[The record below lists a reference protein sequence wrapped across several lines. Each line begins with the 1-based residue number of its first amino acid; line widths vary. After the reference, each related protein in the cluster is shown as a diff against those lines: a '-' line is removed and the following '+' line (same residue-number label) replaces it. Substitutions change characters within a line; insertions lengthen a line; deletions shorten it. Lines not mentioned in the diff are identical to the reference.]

1 MKTPTRQW
9 PEDYLTWTGSFAEL
23 ASTAA
28 EVVSQL
34 EPGAKLPTERSLR
47 DYQQRGLLGRGAKAP
62 GGNRSVFSFSDLD
75 RVVTTKGMVSQ
86 KFTLE
91 HAESLMNSNAP
102 AADSPLSNMLY
113 ASPSSLS
120 GSVASASVSAQPS
133 SASDLVA
140 RLMAKGPAASPA
152 LKSPIPAVMANQLGG
167 SVRGLRSVPLAP
179 GPYAATAV
187 EALRPTSWLT
197 LYLDPSAAQGAPDE
211 ERALARAALQSVLD
225 RLG

>member
-9 PEDYLTWTGSFAEL
+9 PKDYLTWTGSFAEL

-140 RLMAKGPAASPA
+140 RLMAKGPAASSA
-152 LKSPIPAVMANQLGG
+152 LMANQIVG
-167 SVRGLRSVPLAP
+167 SVHGLRSVPLAP
-179 GPYAATAV
+179 AAYTATSV
-187 EALRPTSWLT
+187 EASRPTSWLT